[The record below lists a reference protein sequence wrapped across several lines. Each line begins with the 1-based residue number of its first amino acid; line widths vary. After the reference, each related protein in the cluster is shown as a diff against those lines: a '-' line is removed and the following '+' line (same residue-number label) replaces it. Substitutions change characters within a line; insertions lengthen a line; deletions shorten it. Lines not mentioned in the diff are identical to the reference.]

1 MEKGYIK
8 IARSSKL
15 MNKSLFFVAFN
26 SSQVDVG
33 NVVGSM
39 DSKHGQQGGN
49 QIQVVEENLALTS
62 PDSSSRGRTR

>member
-1 MEKGYIK
+1 
-8 IARSSKL
+8 

-49 QIQVVEENLALTS
+49 QIQALEENLALTS